1 MEGFNNQVDD
11 EESQEPQIEE
21 KQLNEPIEPTQ
32 PSISHSEEAEES
44 PVKRFK
50 HLSRLSKLLEKEE
63 TRETIT
69 TTAKY
74 DLEFS
79 HHTITDEERRMDP
92 LDYWVGKLKYF
103 PVLAPVACDILAVPA
118 STVPVERIFS
128 TGGEATCGKQN
139 RLTENLEREIFIKNI
154 CKIMILHI
162 YSL

>member
-32 PSISHSEEAEES
+32 PSISHSEEAEE
-44 PVKRFK
+44 PPAKRFK

-63 TRETIT
+63 TRETII

-74 DLEFS
+74 DLELNEYS
-79 HHTITDEERRMDP
+79 HHSITDEERRMDP

-103 PVLAPVACDILAVPA
+103 PVLAPVACDILVVPA
-118 STVPVERIFS
+118 STAPGV
-128 TGGEATCGKQN
+128 EATCGKQN
-139 RLTENLEREIFIKNI
+139 RLTERNLERHF
-154 CKIMILHI
+154 
-162 YSL
+162 Y